1 MRLPRL
7 FLVTLL
13 LGFVALPPLHAQT
26 LPSPYTVTVPVPDT
40 SDAQRSQA
48 FATALGQVLTRVA
61 GGQDLRSNPGYA
73 DALQNASA
81 LVRKYQYQRAA
92 SGLSLDVDFE
102 PSAVRRMISTLGVAS
117 AGVKPPVLLLVQG
130 SDGRLL
136 GRAALASL
144 AAVASARGT
153 EVIYPAAASAPETA
167 KVAAADPSALAAINQ
182 RYHTGLVLV
191 GKLRGASADWT
202 LLAGGQS
209 QHWKSEAVSQD
220 SLLSKAGASMVDR
233 LGRQLNV
240 IGGGVNDGK
249 LWVGGLHSA
258 RDYAGLLSILRA
270 DPSVRQVTT
279 VQAHDNSVLL
289 DVKATLPLSS
299 LAANL
304 AAGGHLLLQDGS
316 HPGADVSLRWLP

>member
-1 MRLPRL
+1 
-7 FLVTLL
+7 
-13 LGFVALPPLHAQT
+13 
-26 LPSPYTVTVPVPDT
+26 VPVPDT

-73 DALQNASA
+73 DAVQNASA

-92 SGLSLDVDFE
+92 TGLSLDVDFE
-102 PSAVRRMISTLGVAS
+102 PSAVRRMVSTLGVAS

-130 SDGRLL
+130 SDGSLL
-136 GRAALASL
+136 GRTALASL
-144 AAVASARGT
+144 ASSAKARGT
-153 EVIYPAAASAPETA
+153 EVIYPDVTSAPDLA
-167 KVAAADPSALAAINQ
+167 KVTAADPAALAAINQ

-191 GKLRGASADWT
+191 GKLRGGSADWT
-202 LLAGGQS
+202 LLSGGQS
-209 QHWKSEAVSQD
+209 QHWQSQGVSQD
-220 SLLSKAGASMVDR
+220 LLLSNVGDSMVDR
-233 LGRQLNV
+233 IGRQLNV
-240 IGGGVNDGK
+240 IGVDVNNGK

-270 DPSVRQVTT
+270 DPSVQKVTT
-279 VQAHDNSVLL
+279 EQAQDDSVML
-289 DVKATLPLSS
+289 DVKATLPLNS

-304 AAGGHLLLQDGS
+304 AAGGHLLLQNGA